1 MEEMA
6 VGTAEPAQLVVREQ
20 TAQLST
26 KLPNQIEETRR
37 QVDEVVQVMRK
48 NLESIE
54 AREQNLNELEQRAAT
69 LETQAREFN
78 VASTQLQKKMWWK
91 DMKWTL
97 IAIGT
102 VTGIVAI
109 VVIVLA
115 TTLSK

>member
-1 MEEMA
+1 MMEEMSPGA
-6 VGTAEPAQLVVREQ
+6 AGPAQLVTSEQ
-20 TAQLST
+20 TQLSSR
-26 KLPNQIEETRR
+26 LPTQIEETRR

-54 AREQNLNELEQRAAT
+54 AREQNLNELEQRAAV

-109 VVIVLA
+109 IVTVLA
-115 TTLSK
+115 VTLSK